1 LRLCIWD
8 PAASSLQ
15 LFSRWDE
22 LVLPTLHLSR
32 SLSSEDVVK
41 TLKSILRGYRE
52 ELKIEKLTLT
62 SQEEVES
69 SSRLL
74 SVLRGMNSH
83 GQGMV

>member
-1 LRLCIWD
+1 
-8 PAASSLQ
+8 
-15 LFSRWDE
+15 
-22 LVLPTLHLSR
+22 VLPTLHLSR